1 MNMMLTPTAVLAGI
15 GLVSGLGLAVAAKVF
30 AVQIDPRQETIN
42 DQLPGANCGGCGYA
56 GCADFSAAL
65 VAGKVGPADCP
76 VCDEATRQL
85 LGGIMGVEVGSSVKS
100 VALIMCQGGEG
111 IANQEGRYNGHASCA
126 SADLIGGGD
135 KLCNHGC
142 LGLADCQEV
151 CAFGAIE
158 MTESG
163 IARVIPARC
172 TACGKCLAAC
182 PKNLIKLVP
191 ATSQIHVLCNN
202 TDKGAAARKACGVS
216 CIGCK
221 KCEKSFEDD
230 PRITVHNY
238 LALVD
243 YEKPPTDKELIKA
256 CPTGALTVRLF
267 ENGEDWEKPST

>member
-1 MNMMLTPTAVLAGI
+1 MLTPTAVLAGI
-15 GLVSGLGLAVAAKVF
+15 GLVSGFGLAVAAKVF
-30 AVQIDPRQETIN
+30 AVETDPRQEKIN
-42 DQLPGANCGGCGYA
+42 DCLPGANCGGCGYA

-76 VCDEATRQL
+76 VCDQNTRQL
-85 LGGIMGVEVGSSVKS
+85 LGQIMGVTVAETQKQ

-111 IANQEGRYNGHASCA
+111 IANLEGRYNGQASCA
-126 SADLIGGGD
+126 SADLIGGGE

-142 LGLADCQEV
+142 LGLADCQQV

-158 MTESG
+158 ISAAG

-182 PKNLIKLVP
+182 PKHLISLVP
-191 ATSQIHVLCNN
+191 AKAKVHVLCNN
-202 TDKGAAARKACGVS
+202 TDKGAAARKACDVS

-221 KCEKSFEDD
+221 KCMKSFADD

-238 LALVD
+238 LAKID
-243 YEKPPTDKELIKA
+243 YQQPPTDQA
-256 CPTGALTVRLF
+256 VVDVCPTGALTVRLL
-267 ENGEDWEKPST
+267 EADSMEGRSS